1 MGGACRLWGT
11 GEAYTGFRWGN
22 LRERDYCEDPGVD
35 GRIIL
40 RCILRK
46 WDVEVWTGL
55 IWLRVGTGGGR
66 L

>member
-1 MGGACRLWGT
+1 M
-11 GEAYTGFRWGN
+11 N
-22 LRERDYCEDPGVD
+22 LRVYRVSVEEPEGKFHLEDLDVD

-40 RCILRK
+40 TWILRK
-46 WDVEVWTGL
+46 WGRGAWTGF